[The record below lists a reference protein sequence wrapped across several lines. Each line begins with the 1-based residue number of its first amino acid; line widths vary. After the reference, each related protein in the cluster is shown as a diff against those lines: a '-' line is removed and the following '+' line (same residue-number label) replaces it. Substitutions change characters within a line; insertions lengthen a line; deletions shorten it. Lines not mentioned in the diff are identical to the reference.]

1 MKYLAAAALLASTV
15 SAHGGVS
22 SYQSG
27 STTWPGWSPYN
38 SPSGQSSIER
48 QYSSYDPLM
57 IPDLQKI
64 NIICNNAGVTGTGK
78 TATIAAGSQ
87 LTAYWAQWTHAEGCV
102 MVYMAKC
109 PSGGC
114 NSWTGTGASW
124 FKINQVGL
132 ISGTMGHGTWGAGQ
146 VLDTLKWTVTI
157 PASLPSGEYL
167 IRHELLALHQAN
179 NPQFYPE
186 CAQLTITGGGSGV
199 PAPLVDLQK
208 TYYGTDPDVNVDIYI
223 ADADKTTYTCPGPAV
238 WTGGSSP
245 GGPST
250 TTARTTTPATTT
262 RTTTT
267 TTTRTTLATTTRTT
281 TPATTTART
290 TTTTTTT
297 TRTTTPG
304 GNGCTSGA
312 WAQCGGVGFTG
323 CTTCASGYTC
333 KFLNDYYSQ
342 CTQ

>member
-1 MKYLAAAALLASTV
+1 MKYLAAVALLASTV

-48 QYSSYDPLM
+48 QYSSYDPLL
-57 IPDLQKI
+57 IADLSKI
-64 NIICNNAGVTGTGK
+64 NIICNNAGATGTGK

-114 NSWTGTGASW
+114 NSWTGTGANW

-157 PASLPSGEYL
+157 PAALPSGEYL

-186 CAQLTITGGGSGV
+186 CAQLTITGGGNGV
-199 PAPLVDLQK
+199 PGPLVDLQK
-208 TYYGTDPDVNVDIYI
+208 AYSGSDPSVNVDIYI
-223 ADADKTTYTCPGPAV
+223 ADAAKTTYTCPGPAV
-238 WTGGSSP
+238 WTGGSSG

-250 TTARTTTPATTT
+250 TAS
-262 RTTTT
+262 
-267 TTTRTTLATTTRTT
+267 RTTLVTTTRTT
-281 TPATTTART
+281 TPATTTASRT
-290 TTTTTTT
+290 TTTTSRTTT
-297 TRTTTPG
+297 TTSRTTTPG
-304 GNGCTSGA
+304 NNGCTVGA
-312 WAQCGGVGFTG
+312 WGQCGGVGWTG
-323 CTTCASGYTC
+323 CTNCAGGTTC
-333 KFLNDYYSQ
+333 KALNDYYSQ
-342 CTQ
+342 CVS